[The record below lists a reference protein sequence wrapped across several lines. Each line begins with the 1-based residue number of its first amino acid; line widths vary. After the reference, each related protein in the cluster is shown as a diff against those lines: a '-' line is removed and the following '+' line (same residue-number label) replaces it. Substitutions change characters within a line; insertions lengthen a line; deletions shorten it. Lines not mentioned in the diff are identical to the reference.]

1 MATNKKA
8 FAFHVREVLL
18 SLYPDTHTFL
28 NFNTDWQLLF
38 ATILS
43 AQATDKSVNE
53 ATEILFQKFPKLED
67 YTEENKNEILFC
79 IKKVGLGKSKCE
91 YLIKSAKILIEKYGG
106 ELPKKRE
113 ELMTLPGCGFKTSGV
128 VLAELYD
135 YPYIPVDTHVY
146 RVSHRLGLV
155 SDRYDA
161 NATELQLEKL
171 YQNNGLCIQLHRA
184 FILLGRNICLAQ
196 RPKCDICP
204 FVKDCPYHKKQ
215 K

>member
-1 MATNKKA
+1 
-8 FAFHVREVLL
+8 
-18 SLYPDTHTFL
+18 
-28 NFNTDWQLLF
+28 
-38 ATILS
+38 
-43 AQATDKSVNE
+43 
-53 ATEILFQKFPKLED
+53 
-67 YTEENKNEILFC
+67 
-79 IKKVGLGKSKCE
+79 
-91 YLIKSAKILIEKYGG
+91 
-106 ELPKKRE
+106 
-113 ELMTLPGCGFKTSGV
+113 MTLPGCGFKTSGV

-204 FVKDCPYHKKQ
+204 FVKDCPHLKKQ